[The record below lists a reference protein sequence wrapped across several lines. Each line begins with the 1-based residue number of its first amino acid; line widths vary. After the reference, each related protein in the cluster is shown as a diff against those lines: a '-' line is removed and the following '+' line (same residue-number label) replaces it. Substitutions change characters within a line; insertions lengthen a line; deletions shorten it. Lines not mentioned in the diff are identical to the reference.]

1 MTPAAFPAGL
11 QSELFS
17 KRETRKERPAMLR
30 LILAAILLPLLLLG
44 DNFRLYL
51 KDGAWH
57 QVSEYKQE
65 EDRIRYYSI
74 ERSEWEEIP
83 ASLVDLKK
91 TEAERHVVI
100 ETAKKAAAADDAEE
114 KFEREQA
121 RLLSLI
127 PINPGVYYLD
137 GEKVLTVKQAESKI
151 VNSKKRSVLKA
162 MSPLPLVAGKA
173 TIELDGE
180 HSAFVVRDNRPS
192 FWFRLSTSERFG
204 ILRCRP
210 KKDVRVVEKWNIMP
224 VTNEVVSDRET
235 VEIFRQQVGN
245 ELYKIW
251 PQEPLTPGEYAV
263 IEFAEGER
271 GIQLWDFRV
280 ETPAESPAG
289 KPAEKPAAK

>member
-1 MTPAAFPAGL
+1 
-11 QSELFS
+11 
-17 KRETRKERPAMLR
+17 MLR

-51 KDGAWH
+51 TDGTWH
-57 QVSEYKQE
+57 QVSEYKLE
-65 EDRIRYYSI
+65 EDRVRYYSI
-74 ERSEWEEIP
+74 ERSDWEEIP

-91 TEAERHVVI
+91 TESERHVVF

-121 RLLSLI
+121 RILSLI
-127 PINPGVYYLD
+127 PMNPGVYYLD
-137 GEKVLTVKQAESKI
+137 AEKVLTLKPAESKI
-151 VNSKKRSVLKA
+151 VTSKKRAVLKA
-162 MSPLPLVAGKA
+162 MAPLPLVAGKA

-180 HSAFVVRDNRPS
+180 HSAFVVRDNRPT

-210 KKDVRVVEKWNIMP
+210 KKDVRIVEKWNILP
-224 VTNEVVSDRET
+224 ITNEVASDRET
-235 VEIFRQQVGN
+235 LEIFRQQVGN

-263 IEFAEGER
+263 IQFAEGER

-280 ETPAESPAG
+280 EKPEESPAG
-289 KPAEKPAAK
+289 KTTEMPAAK

>member
-1 MTPAAFPAGL
+1 
-11 QSELFS
+11 
-17 KRETRKERPAMLR
+17 MLR
-30 LILAAILLPLLLLG
+30 LMLAAILLPLLLLA

-51 KDGAWH
+51 KDGTWH
-57 QVSEYKQE
+57 EVSEYKQE

-74 ERSEWEEIP
+74 ERSDWEEIP

-91 TEAERHVVI
+91 TEAERHLAI

-114 KFEREQA
+114 KYEREEA

-127 PINPGVYYLD
+127 PMNPGVYYMD
-137 GEKVLTVKQAESKI
+137 GEKALTVKQAESKI
-151 VNSKKRSVLKA
+151 VTNKKRAVLKA
-162 MSPLPLVAGKA
+162 MAPLPLVPGKA

-180 HSAFVVRDNRPS
+180 HSAFVIRDRRPT

-210 KKDVRVVEKWNIMP
+210 KKDVRVVEQWNIMP
-224 VTNEVVSDRET
+224 VSNEVASDRET
-235 VEIFRQQVGN
+235 LEIFRQQVGN

-251 PQEPLTPGEYAV
+251 PQEPLTPGEYAL
-263 IEFAEGER
+263 IQFSEGER

-280 ETPAESPAG
+280 DAPQENPAG